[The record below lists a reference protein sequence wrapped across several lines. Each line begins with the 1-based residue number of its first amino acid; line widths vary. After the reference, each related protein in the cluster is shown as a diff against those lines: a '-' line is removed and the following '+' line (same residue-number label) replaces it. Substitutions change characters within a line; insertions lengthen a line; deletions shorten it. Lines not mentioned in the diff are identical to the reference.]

1 MFRRGLAP
9 AASSQICADSAAE
22 KGIEVHN
29 NWSGLSAICH
39 PITLSPVAYRPPP
52 PSLYATAWLHLQI
65 YGKQFRR
72 IHAKEYSRKKAVEP
86 LEVAFTSSLNCKT
99 GLSITPFPNSA
110 PDNGKCIII
119 TILKV
124 GKSQVDLQ

>member
-39 PITLSPVAYRPPP
+39 PITLSPVAYRPLRPLSTP
-52 PSLYATAWLHLQI
+52 LH
-65 YGKQFRR
+65 GCTFRFTVNSF
-72 IHAKEYSRKKAVEP
+72 AVFTRKNIRGRKPLEP